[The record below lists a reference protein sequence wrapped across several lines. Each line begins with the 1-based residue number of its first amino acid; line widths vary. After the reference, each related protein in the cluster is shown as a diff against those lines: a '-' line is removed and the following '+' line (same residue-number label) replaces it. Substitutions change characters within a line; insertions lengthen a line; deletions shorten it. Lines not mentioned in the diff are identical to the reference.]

1 MRGCLRLRRV
11 EEVLVELIKA
21 YTPTGEEER
30 GQKVLVEI
38 CKELGLD
45 VQVDGAG
52 NVIARKG
59 GGGRVWLVGHYD
71 TVPGEL
77 PISLNDYVAGRGA
90 VDAKGPL
97 AAMLVAASTSDV
109 PVTVAALVGEEGDS
123 RGARNLDI
131 SADYVIIGEPS
142 NVNGVIIAYRGGAHL
157 RLTCRGRGGHSSS
170 PGDSALDKLL
180 KAITAFKLLAPGKS
194 YEDPSAAVTV
204 IRAGHSFNVL
214 PTLAEAEVDLRV
226 PPGLKVDEVIS
237 RMRDSLEDGCSLEV
251 RWSVPPVRV
260 SPSDP
265 VPRALIRSILKAGM
279 RPRLLKKYGG
289 SDMNILHE
297 KVKSIAAYGPG
308 DGRLAHT
315 NEERV
320 SVEDLRKAVLVYRE
334 AVRELARKPTP

>member
-1 MRGCLRLRRV
+1 MRGCLKLRRV

-30 GQKVLVEI
+30 GQKVLVEL

-45 VQVDGAG
+45 VEVDGVG

-59 GGGRVWLVGHYD
+59 EGGKVWLVGHYD

-77 PISLNDYVAGRGA
+77 PIYVNDHVTGRGA

-97 AAMLVAASTSDV
+97 AAMLVAASTLEF

-123 RGARNLDI
+123 RGARNLEI

-157 RLTCRGRGGHSSS
+157 RLTCKGRGGHSSS

-180 KAITAFKLLAPGKS
+180 EVIAAFKLLAPGKR
-194 YEDPSAAVTV
+194 YEEPSAAVTV

-226 PPGLKVDEVIS
+226 PPGFEVDEVIS
-237 RMRDSLEDGCSLEV
+237 KLRGSLREGCSLEV
-251 RWSVPPVRV
+251 RWSVPPVKV

-279 RPRLLKKYGG
+279 KPKLLKKYGG
-289 SDMNILHE
+289 SDMNILRE

-315 NEERV
+315 DEERV
-320 SVEDLRKAVLVYRE
+320 SVEDLRKAVVVYRE
-334 AVRELARKPTP
+334 AVRELSVRPTP